1 VLKNGGEYIN
11 AGCGCKSSIRRNC
24 ANIQKNMR
32 FHAGFWGGN
41 ANLLDS
47 VNCLLEYQGTKK
59 YRFTLIE
66 HSKEE
71 TP

>member
-1 VLKNGGEYIN
+1 
-11 AGCGCKSSIRRNC
+11 
-24 ANIQKNMR
+24 MR
-32 FHAGFWGGN
+32 FDAGFWGGN